1 MNLADLLVGSLDDN
15 PKSDLESIFVE
26 EPVPLDVF
34 VRDKK
39 FMGAGDSW
47 SLSPVQFEA
56 VRHAE
61 RIYYPELYP
70 QMGEHFD
77 PYWAEPLRMVNF
89 VNLQWGKGSGKG
101 HVCRTISLR
110 VAYLLLCLRS
120 PQEYFGMPAQD
131 SIHLLNVAMNA
142 QQAQRAFFDPIEKLV
157 RTSPWFRDKAAPT
170 RGAIVYDKNVEAISG
185 HSEAESQEGLNLLL
199 GVADEVDGFKS
210 KEEVRGN
217 TTGRVPQ
224 NTVEG
229 ILDMMRTSSSTRFPI
244 TFKNVRI
251 SYPRYLGSIIQRLTA
266 ASHADV
272 AERGEKSRHYASGPL
287 PTWVVNP
294 NFKKFERV
302 AVEGTDELVP
312 EIYVEDYKEDSAMAK
327 AKYECKPSKASNP
340 FFRNEFLVRSAFT
353 QADRQPIEVN
363 YYRSG
368 DSWEVRYDFAE
379 DFKPIKGAQYCM
391 HGDLAVSGDRA
402 GIAMAHVV
410 RKEEFESQVQLENG
424 EFTTLREMRPIV
436 KVDFVFSFA
445 ADKGANPPMEIQI
458 RWARE
463 LAYELK
469 KRGFR
474 IKRFTFDGF
483 ESRDSMQIL
492 DKSGIESKKVS
503 TDRSNEPWRNLMD
516 VMYDGRLIAKHRDLL
531 VDELLGL
538 TVLPNGKVDHPRM
551 GSKDEADAMACAVF
565 GAVEQG
571 GRESDTG
578 EAGFY
583 APAQFFM
590 GDRVELPLGMSHNM
604 MLPEQF

>member
-1 MNLADLLVGSLDDN
+1 MNLSDLLVGSLDDN
-15 PKSDLESIFVE
+15 PKSDLDTIFAE

-39 FMGAGDSW
+39 YMGSPA
-47 SLSPVQFEA
+47 LSPVQYDT

-61 RIYYPELYP
+61 RVYFPEIYPL
-70 QMGEHFD
+70 MGEFMD

-89 VNLQWGKGSGKG
+89 INLQWGKGSGKG
-101 HVCRTISLR
+101 HVCRTISCR

-120 PQEYFGMPAQD
+120 PQDYYGMPGQD

-170 RGAIVYDKNVEAISG
+170 RGAIVYDKNIEAISG

-199 GVADEVDGFKS
+199 GVADEIDGFRS

-217 TTGRVPQ
+217 VTGRVPQ

-229 ILDMMRTSSSTRFPI
+229 ILDMMRTSSSTRFPR

-251 SYPRYLGSIIQRLTA
+251 SYPRYLGSAIQRLTA
-266 ASHADV
+266 QSREDI
-272 AERGEKSRHYASGPL
+272 EKRGEKSRHYVSGPL

-294 NFKKFERV
+294 NFKQFELV

-312 EIYVEDYKEDSAMAK
+312 EVYVSDYEEDANMAK

-340 FFRNEFLVRSAFT
+340 FFRNEFLVRSSFKPA
-353 QADRQPIEVN
+353 ARQPIEVS
-363 YYRSG
+363 YRRDG
-368 DSWEVRYDFAE
+368 DGWEVEYDISP
-379 DFKPIKGAQYCM
+379 DLVPIKGAQYAM
-391 HGDLAVSGDRA
+391 HGDLAVTGDRA
-402 GIAMAHVV
+402 GIAMAHTV
-410 RKEEFESQVQLENG
+410 RKEEFESQVILEDG
-424 EFTTLREMRPIV
+424 TVSTSRELRPII
-436 KVDFVFSFA
+436 KVDFVFSFEA
-445 ADKGANPPMEIQI
+445 SKGVNPPREIQI

-463 LAYELK
+463 LAYELRR
-469 KRGFR
+469 RGFR
-474 IKRFTFDGF
+474 IKRFTFDGY
-483 ESRDSMQIL
+483 ESRDSMQQL
-492 DKSGIESKKVS
+492 EKMGVESKKVS

-516 VMYDGRLIAKHRDLL
+516 VMYDGRLIAAHRELL

-538 TVLPNGKVDHPRM
+538 TVLPNGKVDHPRL
-551 GSKDEADAMACAVF
+551 GSKDEADALACAVF

-571 GRESDTG
+571 GRENEDG
-578 EAGFY
+578 EQAFY
-583 APAQFFM
+583 KKAEIFM
-590 GDRVELPLGMSHNM
+590 GPRVELPIGMSHTLM
-604 MLPEQF
+604 MPEQF

>member
-1 MNLADLLVGSLDDN
+1 MNLSDLLAGTLDEN
-15 PKSDLESIFVE
+15 PKSDLEEIFSE

-39 FMGAGDSW
+39 FMGSPA
-47 SLSPVQFEA
+47 LSPVQYDC
-56 VRHAE
+56 VRYAE

-70 QMGEHFD
+70 LMGEHMD

-120 PQEYFGMPAQD
+120 PQDYFGMPGQD

-142 QQAQRAFFDPIEKLV
+142 QQAQRAFFDPVEKLV
-157 RTSPWFRDKAAPT
+157 RTSPWFNNKAAPT

-199 GVADEVDGFKS
+199 GVADEIDGFRS

-229 ILDMMRTSSSTRFPI
+229 ILDMMRTSSSTRFPR

-251 SYPRYLGSIIQRLTA
+251 SYPRYLGSAIQRLTA
-266 ASHADV
+266 QSREDI
-272 AERGEKSRHYASGPL
+272 EKKGEKSRHYVSGPL

-294 NFKKFERV
+294 NFKSFELV
-302 AVEGTDELVP
+302 KVEGTDELVP
-312 EIYVEDYKEDSAMAK
+312 EIYVDDYEEDANMAK

-353 QADRQPIEVN
+353 KTDRQPVEVI
-363 YYRSG
+363 YYKEG
-368 DSWEVRYDFAE
+368 DSWEVRYDFAP
-379 DFKPIKGAQYCM
+379 DFKPIKGAQYAM
-391 HGDLAVSGDRA
+391 HGDLAVTGDRA
-402 GIAMAHVV
+402 GIAMAHTV
-410 RKEEFESQVQLENG
+410 RKEEFETEVTLEDG
-424 EFTTLREMRPIV
+424 TITSTRELRPII
-436 KVDFVFSFA
+436 KVDFVFSFEA
-445 ADKGANPPMEIQI
+445 HKGENPPREIQI

-463 LAYELK
+463 LAYELRR
-469 KRGFR
+469 RGFR
-474 IKRFTFDGF
+474 IKRFTFDGY
-483 ESRDSMQIL
+483 ESRDSMQQL
-492 DKSGIESKKVS
+492 EKMGVESSKVS

-516 VMYDGRLIAKHRDLL
+516 VMYDGRMIAAHRELLI
-531 VDELLGL
+531 DELLGL
-538 TVLPNGKVDHPRM
+538 TILPNGKVDHPRL
-551 GSKDEADAMACAVF
+551 GSKDEADALACAVF

-571 GRESDTG
+571 GRENSEG
-578 EAGFY
+578 EVAYFKKSEIM
-583 APAQFFM
+583 M
-590 GDRVELPLGMSHNM
+590 GPRVELPLGMSHTL

>member
-1 MNLADLLVGSLDDN
+1 MNLSDLLVGAFDDN
-15 PKSDLESIFVE
+15 PKSDLEQIFSE

-39 FMGAGDSW
+39 FMGAGDAW
-47 SLSPVQFEA
+47 ELSPVQFEC
-56 VRHAE
+56 VRYAE
-61 RIYYPELYP
+61 RVYYPELYP
-70 QMGEHFD
+70 LMGEHFD
-77 PYWAEPLRMVNF
+77 PYWAEPIRMVNF

-142 QQAQRAFFDPIEKLV
+142 QQAQRAFFDPVEKLV

-170 RGAIVYDKNVEAISG
+170 RGAIVYAKNVEAISG

-199 GVADEVDGFKS
+199 GVADEIDGFKS

-217 TTGRVPQ
+217 TTGRIPQ

-229 ILDMMRTSSSTRFPI
+229 ILDMMRTSSSTRFPR

-251 SYPRYLGSIIQRLTA
+251 SYPRYLGSAIQRLTQQ
-266 ASHADV
+266 SRDDI
-272 AERGEKSRHYASGPL
+272 EKNGEKSRHYVSGPL

-294 NFKKFERV
+294 NFDKFERIK
-302 AVEGTDELVP
+302 VEGTDELVP
-312 EIYVEDYKEDSAMAK
+312 EIYREDYEEDANMAK

-340 FFRNEFLVRSAFT
+340 YFRNEFLVRSAFIPVE
-353 QADRQPIEVN
+353 RQPVEVM
-363 YYRSG
+363 YYRDG
-368 DSWEVRYDFAE
+368 DGWEVSYDFSP

-391 HGDLAVSGDRA
+391 HGDLAISGDRA
-402 GIAMAHVV
+402 GVAMAHVV
-410 RKEEFESQVQLENG
+410 RKEEFESTVTLDNG
-424 EFTTLREMRPIV
+424 DLTSIREMRPIV
-436 KVDFVFSFA
+436 KVDFVLSFSA
-445 ADKGANPPMEIQI
+445 NKGESPPREIQV

-463 LAYELK
+463 LAFELR

-483 ESRDSMQIL
+483 ESRDSMQL
-492 DKSGIESKKVS
+492 LEKKGIESKRVS

-516 VMYDGRLIAKHRDLL
+516 VMYDGRLIAQHRDLL

-538 TVLPNGKVDHPRM
+538 TLLPNGKVDHPRM

-571 GRESDTG
+571 GRENSAG
-578 EAGFY
+578 EEAFY
-583 APAQFFM
+583 QKAQFFM
-590 GDRVELPLGMSHNM
+590 GPKVDLPVGMNHG
-604 MLPEQF
+604 MLNSGEF